1 MDAIMRLLRIILVFQ
16 VLRGWLHILIWRFSD
31 ARAVIAKDVERWHA
45 ELQEAGMRQSMG
57 WQGLLW
63 LLWRHPPFRNL
74 FYYRVTR
81 TRNLF
86 SRIIVEIA
94 KGFYRPMESLRITC
108 LSIGEGLYI
117 QHGMCAVIGGR
128 SIGRNCWINQQ
139 VTIGFSNETD
149 RPTIGDNVHVTAGA
163 KVIGNIT
170 IGDNVIVGANA
181 VVNKNVPPNCT
192 VVGVPAHII
201 RRDGVRVHQPLE

>member
-1 MDAIMRLLRIILVFQ
+1 MRLLRIIFIFQ
-16 VLRGWLHILIWRFSD
+16 VLRGWLHILIWRSSD
-31 ARAVIAKDVERWHA
+31 ARTVIAKDVERWHA
-45 ELQEAGMRQSMG
+45 ELQEAGTRQSMG

-86 SRIIVEIA
+86 ARIIVEIA

-108 LSIGEGLYI
+108 LNIGEGLYI

-128 SIGRNCWINQQ
+128 SIGKNCWINQQ

-170 IGDNVIVGANA
+170 VGDNVIVGANA

>member
-1 MDAIMRLLRIILVFQ
+1 
-16 VLRGWLHILIWRFSD
+16 
-31 ARAVIAKDVERWHA
+31 
-45 ELQEAGMRQSMG
+45 
-57 WQGLLW
+57 
-63 LLWRHPPFRNL
+63 
-74 FYYRVTR
+74 
-81 TRNLF
+81 
-86 SRIIVEIA
+86 
-94 KGFYRPMESLRITC
+94 MESLRITC
-108 LSIGEGLYI
+108 LNIGEGLYI

-128 SIGRNCWINQQ
+128 SIGKNCWINQQ

-170 IGDNVIVGANA
+170 VGDNVIVGANA

-201 RRDGVRVHQPLE
+201 RRDGVRVHQPLD